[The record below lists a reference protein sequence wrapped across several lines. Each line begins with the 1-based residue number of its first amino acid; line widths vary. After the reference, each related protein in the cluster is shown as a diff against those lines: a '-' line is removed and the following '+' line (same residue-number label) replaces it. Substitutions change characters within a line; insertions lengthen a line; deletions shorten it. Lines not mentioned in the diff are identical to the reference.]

1 MLLKISENNNV
12 EMKLILF
19 LITIKNIIIII
30 NFLNFLEF
38 VYPEENNV
46 VIKN

>member
-1 MLLKISENNNV
+1 MLLKISENNKV

-30 NFLNFLEF
+30 NFLNFLEL